1 MTTNDLIIKTVPVL
15 KVNNRRLN
23 LEFYCRTL
31 GMKNLLEEGAI
42 VSLGD
47 QTKSEKLVIEESPSM
62 RTRKV
67 EGPKKIAQITLKV
80 SDPKEIEALLH
91 QAPQIHQIYKGKKGY
106 AFTAISP
113 EGDLFF
119 VHAEDDV
126 ATLEAISDLPVFEL
140 QEHFV
145 GLTQFHV
152 EEILLHVPNKA
163 KAEAYYQAIGLTL
176 PLAFKEEIGPDLLVN
191 NDVTWDLSM
200 LKFSVESFDVDELSG
215 LFEGRD
221 LFIPK
226 SKKFLLTTDDSRI
239 ELWFEKA

>member
-1 MTTNDLIIKTVPVL
+1 MTTNDQIIKTVPVL

-23 LEFYCRTL
+23 LEFYCHTL

-80 SDPKEIEALLH
+80 ADPKEIEVLLH

-113 EGDLFF
+113 EGDFFF

-126 ATLEAISDLPVFEL
+126 ATLEVISDLPVFES

-145 GLTQFHV
+145 GLTQFHI

-163 KAEAYYQAIGLTL
+163 KAEAYYQAISLTL
-176 PLAFKEEIGPDLLVN
+176 SLAFKEENGPDLLVN

-239 ELWFEKA
+239 ELWFEQA

>member
-1 MTTNDLIIKTVPVL
+1 MTTNDQIIKTVPVL

-80 SDPKEIEALLH
+80 ADPKEIEVLLH

-113 EGDLFF
+113 EGDFFF

-126 ATLEAISDLPVFEL
+126 ATLEVISDLPVFES

-163 KAEAYYQAIGLTL
+163 KAEAYYQAVSLTL

-200 LKFSVESFDVDELSG
+200 LKFSVGSFDVDELSG
-215 LFEGRD
+215 VFEGRD

>member
-1 MTTNDLIIKTVPVL
+1 MTTNDQIIKTVPVL

-23 LEFYCRTL
+23 LEFYCHTL

-80 SDPKEIEALLH
+80 ADPKEIEVLLH

-113 EGDLFF
+113 EGDFFF

-126 ATLEAISDLPVFEL
+126 ATLEVISDLPVFES

-163 KAEAYYQAIGLTL
+163 KAEAYYQAVSLTL

-200 LKFSVESFDVDELSG
+200 LKFSVGSFDVDELSG
-215 LFEGRD
+215 VFEGRD